1 MSVHNAF
8 SFVQLMRFLY
18 SFLMFQME
26 IASGSTEPILA
37 LPCQALADSIL
48 DYGQYVILSTG
59 NFLCSAPTV
68 NSTMDFS
75 VKPIEKGVVDSPPNS
90 KLRVP
95 ILCSPSPLRSMHRHA
110 SSVSPDS
117 SDKGTQR
124 KLYGEES
131 IPIATAT
138 RTSNAKKCALPLP
151 TTTPSVAPT
160 MRRALSSQQGRYKR
174 PKQSD
179 SFSTVASTPS
189 YDSWSNKSLEVQK
202 QQQLRKYVGQ
212 IHKGGYSRGAEILK
226 AMEKQR
232 SASCS

>member
-1 MSVHNAF
+1 
-8 SFVQLMRFLY
+8 MRFFY

-37 LPCQALADSIL
+37 LPCQASVDSIL

-59 NFLCSAPTV
+59 NFLCSVPTV

-75 VKPIEKGVVDSPPNS
+75 VKPIEEGVVDSPPNS

-95 ILCSPSPLRSMHRHA
+95 ISCSPSPLRSMHRRA
-110 SSVSPDS
+110 SSMSPDS

-131 IPIATAT
+131 ILIATAT

-151 TTTPSVAPT
+151 TTAPSVAPT
-160 MRRALSSQQGRYKR
+160 RWWVLSSQQGRHKR
-174 PKQSD
+174 PKQSA
-179 SFSTVASTPS
+179 SFYTIASTPS
-189 YDSWSNKSLEVQK
+189 YDSWGNKSLEAQK
-202 QQQLRKYVGQ
+202 QQQLREYVGK
-212 IHKGGYSRGAEILK
+212 IHKGGYSRGPEILK